1 MSTFCMSPF
10 VRMTQWWNG
19 NLNTCTHYGEISGDG
34 TDIEKQVFI
43 PDGKY
48 KTLAEA
54 FEGEEMQDLRQ
65 KMIDG
70 EYLDGCRYCY
80 HLESIGLMSLRESI
94 NSCHNET
101 HEAKLKEIEIYPS
114 NKCNF
119 RCTICNSSASSMWEN
134 EPLQIKD
141 NKPTNTYMLDD
152 LTDLDLMTISG
163 GEPFI
168 MSEYDGDFFKGR
180 SAKMFTMA
188 TNNSVFPKSEFFDFI
203 ERSKDVLIYLSLDGV
218 GEVGE
223 FCRKG
228 LKMGRFERNMKKWQ
242 TWFDQSKFER
252 NGNPN
257 YKLRPPYLTGLRI
270 MFVMQPYNIF
280 NVYDSM
286 KWADE
291 HDIILDLRNCYSP
304 EKLNVAYLPNT
315 IKNDIIQTMPF
326 YNDTHREFVEKIF
339 NSGTYDKNR
348 IEEFIE
354 YTKYLMGLDEIPEE
368 SLRIYKQ
375 CMDII

>member
-10 VRMTQWWNG
+10 VRMTQWWGG
-19 NLNTCTHYGEISGDG
+19 NLNTCTHYGELTGDG
-34 TDIEKQVFI
+34 SDIKKQVFI

-54 FEGEEMQDLRQ
+54 FEGEEMQTLRQ

-70 EYLDGCRYCY
+70 KFLDGCRYCY
-80 HLESIGLMSLRESI
+80 HLESIGLMSLRQSI
-94 NSCHNET
+94 NSCHEVS
-101 HEAKLKEIEIYPS
+101 HRPQLKEVEIYPS

-119 RCTICNSSASSMWEN
+119 RCTICNSDASSMWEK
-134 EPLQIKD
+134 EPMQIKN
-141 NKPTNTYMLDD
+141 NKPTNTYMLDGVN
-152 LTDLDLMTISG
+152 DLDLMTISG

-168 MSEYDGDFFKGR
+168 MPEYNEDFFEDR
-180 SAKMFTMA
+180 SAKLFTMA
-188 TNNSVFPKSEFFDFI
+188 TNNSVFPKSEFFNFV
-203 ERSKDVLIYLSLDGV
+203 ERSDNVLIYLSLDGV

-228 LKMGRFERNMKKWQ
+228 LKISRFERNLKKWKD
-242 TWFDQSKFER
+242 WFDQSKFER
-252 NGNPN
+252 NGNPD

-291 HDIILDLRNCYSP
+291 NDIILDLRNCYSP
-304 EKLNVAYLPNT
+304 EKLNVAYLPDD
-315 IKNDIIQTMPF
+315 IKNDIMQMPF

-339 NSGTYDKNR
+339 NSGSYDENR
-348 IEEFIE
+348 MMEFIK
-354 YTKYLMGLDEIPEE
+354 YTKYLMILDEIPED
-368 SLRIYKQ
+368 SLRVYKK
-375 CMDII
+375 CLDII